1 MYQRQDVA
9 VLSCFKKP
17 IVSEHRG
24 PMRLR
29 NRTLLAFLLSC
40 AALIPHTTHADSA
53 PPGGGPEGPF
63 TGFGTPFPKKGEA
76 IVRFKQAAF
85 RKANANLKQRFGN
98 RTPSKNAL
106 WRELATLIGMRISQ
120 PVSGSSFVVKGTSI
134 NSSRLRS
141 GVLKGFVSRV
151 EPNYKVNAFAEP
163 SDFFY
168 RLGLLWGLN
177 NTGANGSS
185 KNVDVDAIEAWGMS
199 QGSSD
204 LVVAVIDTGVSLN
217 HPDLV
222 DNIWRNPQEI
232 PNNNLDDDKNG
243 FIDDFF
249 GYDFV
254 NNAPSPND
262 QMFHGT
268 HCAGIIAAKNNN
280 NRGIAGVAPNV
291 KIMPLRVLNARG
303 EGDVAGVM
311 KAIRYAIDARKRG
324 VNLRVINASLGGGD
338 RVAGFEEL
346 LREANQVG
354 IVFVAAAG
362 NESNDN
368 DTKPTYPANFE
379 SPNVISVAAIDKFG
393 QLASFSNFG
402 ERSVDV
408 AAPGVG
414 IWSTFLFGFY
424 LPFDGTSMA
433 APFVSGVAALMLSE
447 RPNLTPAQVISI
459 IKSSSKRISGL
470 EGAMVSPGI
479 VSAERALRSL

>member
-1 MYQRQDVA
+1 MKLLPPILLA
-9 VLSCFKKP
+9 LILSCFTGIHP
-17 IVSEHRG
+17 VR
-24 PMRLR
+24 
-29 NRTLLAFLLSC
+29 
-40 AALIPHTTHADSA
+40 ADST

-63 TGFGTPFPKKGEA
+63 TGFGTPVPRKGEA
-76 IVRFKQAAF
+76 IVRFTSAAF
-85 RKANANLKQRFGN
+85 KKANSNLKSRYGN
-98 RTPSKNAL
+98 RTPSKNLL
-106 WRELATLIGMRISQ
+106 WRELATLVGMRISQ
-120 PVSGSSFVVKGTSI
+120 PLSGRSFVVRGTSI
-134 NSSRLRS
+134 DSSRLRA
-141 GVLKGFVSRV
+141 GATKGLLSRV
-151 EPNYKVNAFAEP
+151 EPNFKVNAFAEP

-168 RLGLLWGLN
+168 TLGLLWGLN

-185 KNVDVDAIEAWGMS
+185 KNVDVDAVEAWGMS
-199 QGSSD
+199 RGSSD

-222 DNIWRNPQEI
+222 DNLWRNPTEI

-268 HCAGIIAAKNNN
+268 HCAGIIAAKMGNG
-280 NRGIAGVAPNV
+280 RGIAGVAPNV
-291 KIMPLRVLNARG
+291 KIMPIRVLNARG
-303 EGDVAGVM
+303 EGDVAGLM
-311 KAIRYAIDARKRG
+311 RGIRYVIDAKKRG
-324 VNLRVINASLGGGD
+324 INVRVINASLGGGD
-338 RVAGFEEL
+338 RVTGLDDL
-346 LREANQVG
+346 LKEANQAG

-368 DTKPTYPANFE
+368 DAKPTYPANCE
-379 SPNVISVAAIDKFG
+379 SPNIISVAAIDKFG
-393 QLASFSNFG
+393 RLATFSNFG
-402 ERSVDV
+402 ERTVDV

-433 APFVSGVAALMLSE
+433 APFVSGVAALILSE
-447 RPNLTPAQVISI
+447 RPNLTPAEVISI
-459 IKSSSKRISGL
+459 IKTSTKRVSGL
-470 EGAMVSPGI
+470 EGAMVSPGV